1 MLKNSPG
8 WLFCM
13 SSLKKEMYSLVSNIR
28 HSTYLLVQVFLN
40 VFILSWEK
48 VLIFYICL
56 IFFFP
61 VFSSLF
67 YRVDPI
73 NSLQATVVKLS
84 TFCSSWLPLTNFRQF
99 VQKNDSLS
107 SAFQCFYDIESNVC
121 YSSTRSLKIKS
132 NSSHYTH
139 DYPLPCYLRL
149 NRSFSAN
156 EFQKIQKFVAS

>member
-1 MLKNSPG
+1 
-8 WLFCM
+8 M
-13 SSLKKEMYSLVSNIR
+13 SSLKKEMYSLVSNIH

-48 VLIFYICL
+48 VLICYICL

-61 VFSSLF
+61 VCSSLF
-67 YRVDPI
+67 YRVVPI

-84 TFCSSWLPLTNFRQF
+84 TFCSSWLPLTNFRQC

-107 SAFQCFYDIESNVC
+107 SAFHDIESKVY